1 LSVREVT
8 ELCKLAKVIRSK
20 NSKAYTLIFDIIFE
34 NDRTYEMVKHSD
46 AINPEII
53 SKLYDLPS
61 SDVMFTWFDEGRAIK
76 ITMPRPVPQASA
88 EDSDQFGGQQYALL
102 LDIEIP

>member
-1 LSVREVT
+1 MNTSGMTR
-8 ELCKLAKVIRSK
+8 LCNLAKVIRSK
-20 NSKAYTLIFDIIFE
+20 NSKAFTLIFDIIFE
-34 NDRTYEMVKHSD
+34 DDVTYQMVKHSN

-61 SDVMFTWFDEGRAIK
+61 TDVMFTWFDEGRAIK
-76 ITMPRPVPQASA
+76 ITIPRPVPQSSA